1 LDSLSPAARYN
12 ENNEFDCLNLM
23 SWLDPNRSYTFSEI
37 AKLKAPTDELLA
49 EYGYSLE
56 RVLLDL
62 PQERRD
68 LDRLQERRSRLEEVL
83 PYLDLTNE
91 QSRREMLIA
100 PLMEDLIHYT
110 RAQLRI
116 EYVLKVSS
124 QLQGELDYLLR
135 TQTHLLVVEAK
146 HEDLTNGFTQMAV
159 ELIALDRWENSA
171 AVEQQPQFFGAV
183 STGTIWQFGI
193 LHRQEKSVTQ
203 DLTLYRVPTDLEP
216 LTKILVS
223 ALLGNR

>member
-1 LDSLSPAARYN
+1 MPL
-12 ENNEFDCLNLM
+12 
-23 SWLDPNRSYTFSEI
+23 LDPSRTYTFSEI

-56 RVLLDL
+56 RTLLDL
-62 PQERRD
+62 PQYQDE

-100 PLMEDLIHYT
+100 PVMEDLIHYT

-116 EYVLKVSS
+116 EYTIKVSN
-124 QLQGELDYLLR
+124 QLQGDLDYLLR
-135 TQTHLLVVEAK
+135 TKTNLLVVEAK

-159 ELIALDRWENSA
+159 ELIALDQWEKSA
-171 AVEQQPQFFGAV
+171 VVEQQPQLFGAI
-183 STGTIWQFGI
+183 STGTIWQLGV
-193 LHRQEKSVTQ
+193 LHRQNKLITQ
-203 DLTLYRVPTDLEP
+203 ELTLYRVPTDLEP
-216 LTKILVS
+216 LTRILVA
-223 ALLGNR
+223 ALVRII

>member
-1 LDSLSPAARYN
+1 MPLLDS
-12 ENNEFDCLNLM
+12 
-23 SWLDPNRSYTFSEI
+23 NRSYTFSEI

-56 RVLLDL
+56 RTLLDL
-62 PQERRD
+62 PQYQDE
-68 LDRLQERRSRLEEVL
+68 LERLQERRSRFEEIL
-83 PYLDLTNE
+83 PYLDLANE

-116 EYVLKVSS
+116 EYALKVSN

-135 TQTHLLVVEAK
+135 TKINLLVVEAK

-159 ELIALDRWENSA
+159 ELIALDQWEKSTSI
-171 AVEQQPQFFGAV
+171 EQQPQLFGAV
-183 STGTIWQFGI
+183 STGTIWQFGV
-193 LHRQEKSVTQ
+193 LHRQDKLVTQ
-203 DLTLYRVPTDLEP
+203 ELTLYRVPNDLEA
-216 LTKILVS
+216 LTRILVA
-223 ALLGNR
+223 ALLSSS

>member
-1 LDSLSPAARYN
+1 MPL
-12 ENNEFDCLNLM
+12 
-23 SWLDPNRSYTFSEI
+23 LDPNRSYTFSEI

-56 RVLLDL
+56 RTLLDL
-62 PQERRD
+62 PQYQGE
-68 LDRLQERRSRLEEVL
+68 LDRLQDRRSRLEEIL

-116 EYVLKVSS
+116 EYSIKVSN

-135 TQTHLLVVEAK
+135 TATRLVVVEAK
-146 HEDLTNGFTQMAV
+146 QEDLTNGFTQMAV
-159 ELIALDRWENSA
+159 ELISLDQWEKSISI
-171 AVEQQPQFFGAV
+171 EQQPQLYGAV
-183 STGTIWQFGI
+183 STGTIWQFGV
-193 LHRQEKSVTQ
+193 LHRQDKLVTQ
-203 DLTLYRVPTDLEP
+203 ELTLYRVPTDLEP
-216 LTKILVS
+216 LTRILVA
-223 ALLGNR
+223 ALMSSR

>member
-1 LDSLSPAARYN
+1 MPL
-12 ENNEFDCLNLM
+12 
-23 SWLDPNRSYTFSEI
+23 LDPNRSYSFSEI

-56 RVLLDL
+56 RTLLDL
-62 PQERRD
+62 PQYQGE
-68 LDRLQERRSRLEEVL
+68 LDRLQERRSRLEEIL

-116 EYVLKVSS
+116 EYSIKVSN

-135 TQTHLLVVEAK
+135 TKTNLLVVEAK
-146 HEDLTNGFTQMAV
+146 QEDVTNGFTQMGV
-159 ELIALDRWENSA
+159 ELIALDQWEKSPS
-171 AVEQQPQFFGAV
+171 VEQQPQLFGAV
-183 STGTIWQFGI
+183 STGTIWQFGV
-193 LHRQEKSVTQ
+193 LHRQDKLVTQ
-203 DLTLYRVPTDLEP
+203 ELTLYRVPTDLTP
-216 LTKILVS
+216 LTRILVA
-223 ALLGNR
+223 ALLSSS